1 MKVTFR
7 SAINRGGSLSS
18 SFNELKEE
26 FLKIADKHKDGC
38 SLNARDLKGK
48 YHWSASRKCF
58 LLTLNPP
65 ADEVWTLAVRE
76 CKANKIMS
84 LVGEK
89 FRVSNP
95 SPDEKMNFE
104 YNGYKVAINTYY
116 HNNVIG
122 FEVSM
127 RS

>member
-1 MKVTFR
+1 MKVTFK
-7 SAINRGGSLSS
+7 SAINRGGSLSG

-65 ADEVWTLAVRE
+65 ADEGWTLAVRE

-122 FEVSM
+122 FEISM

>member
-7 SAINRGGSLSS
+7 SAINRGGSLSG

-127 RS
+127 RN

>member
-1 MKVTFR
+1 MKVIFK
-7 SAINRGGSLSS
+7 SAINRGGSLSG

>member
-38 SLNARDLKGK
+38 FLNARDLKGK

-65 ADEVWTLAVRE
+65 DDEVWTLAVRE

>member
-1 MKVTFR
+1 MKVTFK
-7 SAINRGGSLSS
+7 SAINRGGSLSG

-38 SLNARDLKGK
+38 SLNAMDLKGK